1 MMGLN
6 VLNGVTGK
14 WSFGIGLVL
23 LLVVAGGCSSLSGNQ
38 DQSTNAASTPPRKTG
53 IQLWAENC
61 NRCHNIR
68 PPDSYSDAQ
77 WDVAMTHMRIRANLT
92 GEDARAILEYLK
104 SAN

>member
-1 MMGLN
+1 MMSLN
-6 VLNGVTGK
+6 VLNGVIWK
-14 WSFGIGLVL
+14 SAFGIGLVL
-23 LLVVAGGCSSLSGNQ
+23 LLAVVGACSSLSSNQ
-38 DQSTNAASTPPRKTG
+38 GQSTNAASAPSRKSG
-53 IQLWAENC
+53 VQLWAENC